1 MTTPSG
7 KHPIDPL
14 ASVTREHAG
23 LGHPGVKPSGSVLP
37 WLLTMPSPDAPT
49 RANERAGAERH
60 PAENYHNPQ
69 PAVEP
74 GITKSENVPLDES
87 IRAPE
92 GLREHPDWYTADAEE
107 CHFPRAA
114 QLPAVPGLAPI
125 DPVPGPAPGDRFL
138 AVARVPEQPELVG
151 PPRATP
157 RGKLRGPLAILIASI
172 CAVPIGYYIW
182 MRGWSPF
189 SDSPPG
195 PQMASVGPTINAP
208 RASIG
213 HQELRLPMARD
224 NDRGTSAPNEI
235 SSQRTE
241 TSQPAKSSE
250 HDTVAMVQP
259 STNAAQTPTAS
270 KAAGALDPDEIKLL
284 TTQGEQGPQSASVSP
299 MINASPSS
307 IGKQKSQPTA
317 AREDDRGTSAPNG
330 ISSQRTETS
339 QPAKS
344 SDRETVAMVQPSTN
358 AAQTPTASKA
368 ARALDPEEIKLLMK
382 QGEQLIATGDVVTAR
397 IVFQRAAESGDA
409 NAAIALG
416 STYDPTVFAKLGVMG
431 MNADVEKA
439 RDWYRKAEG
448 LGSPDARRRLNLLAN
463 R

>member
-125 DPVPGPAPGDRFL
+125 DPVPGPAPSDRFL
-138 AVARVPEQPELVG
+138 AVARVPEQPEFVG

-270 KAAGALDPDEIKLL
+270 KAA
-284 TTQGEQGPQSASVSP
+284 
-299 MINASPSS
+299 
-307 IGKQKSQPTA
+307 
-317 AREDDRGTSAPNG
+317 
-330 ISSQRTETS
+330 
-339 QPAKS
+339 
-344 SDRETVAMVQPSTN
+344 
-358 AAQTPTASKA
+358 
-368 ARALDPEEIKLLMK
+368 RALDPEEIKLLMK

-431 MNADVEKA
+431 IGNQQ
-439 RDWYRKAEG
+439 RYSTAEG
-448 LGSPDARRRLNLLAN
+448 SSSRSARGKQGREEARYICGVPSGQLFAQRREPIREHVVGKRGSDGLFPLTLQLPGRAAEEARICLNPSRTEAAPKSRVNPAYLRGARRCRVVVLGTAIES
-463 R
+463 